1 MLTQSLMQFPGK
13 IFQVYSH
20 DGPQVFIPP
29 NMMDEVL
36 RLPDNILSMTA
47 AYKDVS

>member
-1 MLTQSLMQFPGK
+1 MQFPGR

-20 DGPQVFIPP
+20 KGPQVFIPR
-29 NMMDEVL
+29 NMMDEVNL
-36 RLPDNILSMTA
+36 LPDNILSISA